1 MSATL
6 PGSSQDKGA
15 ILGEPSYV
23 WREGQARRLQMILGA
38 AGDRIHGHLL
48 DNGCG
53 VGSYLQKLAGYSER
67 AFGLEFDSQR
77 AHQAG
82 SRNLAVVR
90 ARGEELPFPS
100 GYFDLVLSHEV
111 LEHVADD
118 RASLGEIVRV
128 LRPPD
133 PISGLPGGRLVAFTP
148 NRWYPFET
156 HGVFLKKRYRRG
168 NIPFVNYLPRKCRD
182 RLAPHVR
189 IYARRDMQKL
199 FTGFPLRLIECT
211 VIFGAYDNIIA
222 RLPRMGRALRWF
234 LQSLEK
240 TPLRSLGLSHFW
252 VAERI
257 DSARSD

>member
-1 MSATL
+1 MRTTPS
-6 PGSSQDKGA
+6 GNNHDKGA

-23 WREGQARRLQMILGA
+23 WREGQARRLQMILDA
-38 AGDRIHGHLL
+38 AGDRIQGHLL

-53 VGSYLQKLAGYSER
+53 VGSYLQEMTGYSER

-82 SRNLAVVR
+82 SRSLAVVR
-90 ARGEELPFPS
+90 ARGEQLPFPS

-111 LEHVADD
+111 LEHVTDD
-118 RASLGEIVRV
+118 RTSLAEIVRV

-156 HGVFLKKRYRRG
+156 HGIFLNKRYRRG
-168 NIPFVNYLPRKCRD
+168 NIPFVNYLPRMWRD

-189 IYARRDMQKL
+189 IYSRRDMQKL
-199 FTGFPLRLIECT
+199 FAGFPLRLVKRT
-211 VIFGAYDNIIA
+211 VIFGAYDNIIT
-222 RLPRMGRALRWF
+222 RLPRMGKALRWL

-240 TPLRSLGLSHFW
+240 TPLRSFGLSHFW

-257 DSARSD
+257 ESARSG